1 MRGSPRDRL
10 SETSVSVNVLAIVM
24 TLLGSVA
31 SAPAQNFGMEQG
43 TTYFTIDWERG
54 QHRGKPS
61 VRGYIANHWG
71 LAATDLRCCRS
82 RHLHN
87 HRPDS
92 RRRGTRLSGLL
103 RGPGATGA
111 ELPSVGRD
119 VHLGRRRR
127 WRGWGWWWRRRG
139 RRHVAGLRPRHATS
153 RLR

>member
-1 MRGSPRDRL
+1 MSGSPRDRL

-71 LAATDLRCCRS
+71 LAATDLRLKVEGLDVAGAVTSTTVDRIPGDVAPGS
-82 RHLHN
+82 RLF
-87 HRPDS
+87 
-92 RRRGTRLSGLL
+92 
-103 RGPGATGA
+103 RGPGPTGA

-127 WRGWGWWWRRRG
+127 WRGWWWRWRRRG
-139 RRHVAGLRPRHATS
+139 RRHVAG
-153 RLR
+153 